1 MSVAVVVPHR
11 AVGRH
16 LLIDDVVARNS
27 RARRV
32 LVAGGRRVVVVLRRA
47 ARVDR
52 LADGRVTV
60 EQRVPENEADD
71 DAKEQLDGV
80 SHGNEHRQIS

>member
-1 MSVAVVVPHR
+1 M
-11 AVGRH
+11 
-16 LLIDDVVARNS
+16 
-27 RARRV
+27 
-32 LVAGGRRVVVVLRRA
+32 VLRRA

-80 SHGNEHRQIS
+80 SHGNEHRQVS